1 MDSLPRSQR
10 VSTESAATAA
20 TSTRGPHTPIRPSL
34 ATVFSPACET
44 VTVKVA
50 SPNSVVGRAQNFTT
64 RVSPGARRSIGWGP
78 LASFQELETAGVRWI
93 LVASVVPLLVTE
105 TLRTVSPQFS
115 SPMMGREARFMP
127 DRAVFG

>member
-1 MDSLPRSQR
+1 M
-10 VSTESAATAA
+10 
-20 TSTRGPHTPIRPSL
+20 
-34 ATVFSPACET
+34 
-44 VTVKVA
+44 TVKVA

-78 LASFQELETAGVRWI
+78 LASFQEFETAGVRWI
-93 LVASVVPLLVTE
+93 LVASLLPLLVTE

-115 SPMMGREARFMP
+115 SPTMGREARFMP